1 MEKDLRCNGLAKFCL
16 LDNDWFASGLSV
28 ENTQNRQCQLA
39 YSHDALKAA
48 ITTLTSFVF
57 PLLFEDDSE
66 SLGGLDGLLVA
77 AFSFSSG
84 KK

>member
-1 MEKDLRCNGLAKFCL
+1 
-16 LDNDWFASGLSV
+16 
-28 ENTQNRQCQLA
+28 
-39 YSHDALKAA
+39 
-48 ITTLTSFVF
+48 
-57 PLLFEDDSE
+57 LLFEDDSE